1 MDGQTVTAD
10 TDLEAFDR
18 ALEQESTSRRR
29 AFDFNNDALSR
40 VFPEFFEFLEELEP
54 LSSQDSTATSFS
66 FPDTSDQSQKLSLYV
81 VSLKNV
87 LRLEKYIFRFALL
100 FQNLLNLNIGKN

>member
-1 MDGQTVTAD
+1 METSLFWHTPLAHATSHHMGNSKFEHIVATVHEMNGETVTAD
-10 TDLEAFDR
+10 TQLEAFDR

-54 LSSQDSTATSFS
+54 LSSQDSTSTFFS
-66 FPDTSDQSQKLSLYV
+66 FPDTSDESQ
-81 VSLKNV
+81 
-87 LRLEKYIFRFALL
+87 
-100 FQNLLNLNIGKN
+100 G

>member
-1 MDGQTVTAD
+1 METSLFGTRPWHTPRLHHMGNSKFEHIVATVHEMNGETVTAD
-10 TDLEAFDR
+10 TQLEAFDR

-54 LSSQDSTATSFS
+54 LSSQDSTSTFFS
-66 FPDTSDQSQKLSLYV
+66 FPDTSDESQ
-81 VSLKNV
+81 N
-87 LRLEKYIFRFALL
+87 
-100 FQNLLNLNIGKN
+100 

>member
-1 MDGQTVTAD
+1 METSLFWHTPLAHATSHHMGNSKFEHIVATVHEMNGETVTAD
-10 TDLEAFDR
+10 TQLEAFDR

-54 LSSQDSTATSFS
+54 LSSQDSTDTFFS
-66 FPDTSDQSQKLSLYV
+66 FPDTSDESQ
-81 VSLKNV
+81 
-87 LRLEKYIFRFALL
+87 
-100 FQNLLNLNIGKN
+100 G

>member
-1 MDGQTVTAD
+1 MGNSKFEHIVATVHEMNGETVTAD
-10 TDLEAFDR
+10 TQLEAFDR

-54 LSSQDSTATSFS
+54 LSSQDSTSTFFS
-66 FPDTSDQSQKLSLYV
+66 FCDTSDESQ
-81 VSLKNV
+81 
-87 LRLEKYIFRFALL
+87 
-100 FQNLLNLNIGKN
+100 G

>member
-1 MDGQTVTAD
+1 MSPLGNVTFGTRLAHATRTHMGNSKFEHIVATVHEMNGETVTAD
-10 TDLEAFDR
+10 TQLEAFDR

-54 LSSQDSTATSFS
+54 LSSQHSTDTFFS
-66 FPDTSDQSQKLSLYV
+66 FPDTSDESQ
-81 VSLKNV
+81 
-87 LRLEKYIFRFALL
+87 
-100 FQNLLNLNIGKN
+100 G

>member
-1 MDGQTVTAD
+1 MPKAKTTSLLAHAWHTPLTHHMGNSKFEHIVATVHEMNGETVTAD
-10 TDLEAFDR
+10 TQLEAFDR

-54 LSSQDSTATSFS
+54 LSSQDSTATFFS
-66 FPDTSDQSQKLSLYV
+66 FPDTSDESQ
-81 VSLKNV
+81 
-87 LRLEKYIFRFALL
+87 
-100 FQNLLNLNIGKN
+100 G